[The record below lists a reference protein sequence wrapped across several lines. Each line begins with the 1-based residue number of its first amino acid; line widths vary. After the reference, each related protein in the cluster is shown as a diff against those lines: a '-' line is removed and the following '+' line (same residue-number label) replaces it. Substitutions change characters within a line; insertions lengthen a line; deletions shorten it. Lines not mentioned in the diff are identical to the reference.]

1 MNRSSEEAGPAILPF
16 TTGDEKPAE
25 LRRMK
30 IIATAMLGVAAI
42 IFVLASLYDDQYPWL
57 GFVRAASEAAMVGAI
72 ADWFAVTA
80 LFRYPLGL
88 KIPHTAILPR
98 RKDSF
103 ARAFG
108 EFVQTN
114 FLSETVIAERVASL
128 NVAGRVAV
136 WLDKPENSHSVTDF
150 SLAALQG
157 VVQVVKD
164 EEIQALI
171 EQGVVNQLQSTRVTP
186 ILGHLLALISSGSR
200 KNELRTGVVKLLKRL
215 LEENRGAI
223 RRHISNET
231 PAWLPKVIDEKI
243 YQRFVGSIEETL
255 QEIDAN
261 PNHIFHQKFDELVDQ
276 FVEDLK
282 NSPETIA
289 QGEAMKAEF
298 IQSPAVREFSSS
310 LWLDVKTTL
319 LAHSV
324 EPDSAL
330 RQSLTRSVARFGQNL
345 QEDAALQDKIN
356 RWIVEAVRYLVR
368 VYGHEIGDLITHTII
383 EWDGEA
389 TSRKIEL
396 QVGKDLQYI
405 RINGTIVGGLV
416 GLVIH
421 TVSVLLL

>member
-1 MNRSSEEAGPAILPF
+1 MNRSSEEAGPAMLPF

-164 EEIQALI
+164 EEIQTLI

-186 ILGHLLALISSGSR
+186 ILGHLLALISSGS
-200 KNELRTGVVKLLKRL
+200 G
-215 LEENRGAI
+215 
-223 RRHISNET
+223 
-231 PAWLPKVIDEKI
+231 
-243 YQRFVGSIEETL
+243 
-255 QEIDAN
+255 
-261 PNHIFHQKFDELVDQ
+261 
-276 FVEDLK
+276 
-282 NSPETIA
+282 
-289 QGEAMKAEF
+289 
-298 IQSPAVREFSSS
+298 
-310 LWLDVKTTL
+310 
-319 LAHSV
+319 
-324 EPDSAL
+324 
-330 RQSLTRSVARFGQNL
+330 
-345 QEDAALQDKIN
+345 
-356 RWIVEAVRYLVR
+356 
-368 VYGHEIGDLITHTII
+368 
-383 EWDGEA
+383 
-389 TSRKIEL
+389 
-396 QVGKDLQYI
+396 
-405 RINGTIVGGLV
+405 
-416 GLVIH
+416 
-421 TVSVLLL
+421 

>member
-1 MNRSSEEAGPAILPF
+1 MNLSSGDSGPALLPF
-16 TTGDEKPAE
+16 TAEDEKPAE
-25 LRRMK
+25 LRRVK
-30 IIATAMLGVAAI
+30 IIATAMLVVAVI

-57 GFVRAASEAAMVGAI
+57 GFVRATSEAAMVGAI

-108 EFVQTN
+108 QFVQTN
-114 FLSETVIAERVASL
+114 FLSETVIAERVAAL
-128 NVAGRVAV
+128 NVARHVAL
-136 WLDKPENSHSVTDF
+136 WLDKPENSQSVTDF
-150 SLAALQG
+150 SLAAMQG

-164 EEIQALI
+164 EDIQTLI
-171 EQGVVNQLQSTRVTP
+171 EQGLASQVQATRVTP
-186 ILGHLLALISSGSR
+186 ILGNLLALVTSGNR
-200 KNELRTGVVKLLKRL
+200 KDDLRTGTVKLLKHL

-231 PAWLPKVIDEKI
+231 PAWLPRVIDEKI

-255 QEIDAN
+255 QEIDRN
-261 PNHIFHQKFDELVDQ
+261 PDHTFHQKFDELVAG
-276 FVEDLK
+276 FIEDLK
-282 NSPETIA
+282 SSDETIA
-289 QGEAMKAEF
+289 HGETLKAEF
-298 IQSPAVREFSSS
+298 LQSPAVQEFSSS

-319 LAHSV
+319 LDRSL

-330 RQSLTRSVARFGQNL
+330 RQSIARGVVTFGQSM
-345 QEDAALQDKIN
+345 QEDAAMQEKIN
-356 RWIVEAVRYLVR
+356 RWLVDVVRYLVR
-368 VYGHEIGDLITHTII
+368 AYGYEVGDLITHTII

-389 TSRKIEL
+389 TSQKVEL

-421 TVSVLLL
+421 TISVLML

>member
-298 IQSPAVREFSSS
+298 IQSPAVREF
-310 LWLDVKTTL
+310 LFL
-319 LAHSV
+319 
-324 EPDSAL
+324 P
-330 RQSLTRSVARFGQNL
+330 VAGC
-345 QEDAALQDKIN
+345 
-356 RWIVEAVRYLVR
+356 
-368 VYGHEIGDLITHTII
+368 
-383 EWDGEA
+383 
-389 TSRKIEL
+389 
-396 QVGKDLQYI
+396 
-405 RINGTIVGGLV
+405 
-416 GLVIH
+416 
-421 TVSVLLL
+421 